1 MSRFLSVVSL
11 LLVAVLC
18 APASLATDGTAGSA
32 IFVFGKATVV
42 SSNGA
47 VRTLTKG
54 GAVDEG
60 DRIVTGANGR
70 VQIRLR
76 DGGLIALRP
85 ATEFEIEAFH
95 YAVDSEQDDPFAQ
108 RESVSFFSLVK
119 GGFRS
124 LTGAV
129 GQKDKD
135 AYRVRTPV
143 ATIGIRGTD
152 YDAVLCAGDCAALS
166 QALGQSVQDGLY
178 VGVNSGG
185 VEITNDAGSVVLG
198 PQEFGFSGI
207 TGKAP
212 RNSREARE
220 VLAPATQA
228 EVNELSET
236 AETADAAQPAA
247 PVAPDTGLDAATSSN
262 TVDLNTGVATVDDR
276 SGAIAYSNLPGAGVG
291 VAAAGSGSLS
301 RAADGSVNQFDAAGT
316 TYSIDTTQSVN
327 VGRDEGR
334 AGATGLAWGRWSGGN
349 VTATSADGSQTT
361 LAVDDSVHW
370 IAGADNGVTPQVP
383 TTGTQSFDLIGN
395 TDPTDSRGNVGTL
408 GTATLDANFDTQTV
422 DAGVSLSF
430 AQTNEVWSADAQ
442 DVDINGA
449 EATFDGAFDTVTIT
463 TGNDVQD
470 GSGSLS
476 GFFSGDQDGVINGAG
491 FTYGLSDDAGTD
503 VAGAAAFQVGSGTN

>member
-1 MSRFLSVVSL
+1 MSRILSLFSL
-11 LLVAVLC
+11 LIAALAL
-18 APASLATDGTAGSA
+18 APAALAVDGSAGSA
-32 IFVFGKATVV
+32 IFVFGKAQVV
-42 SSNGA
+42 SSNGT
-47 VRTLTKG
+47 VRSLTKG

-60 DRIVTGANGR
+60 DRVITGANGR

-95 YAVDSEQDDPFAQ
+95 YAAQDNSDDPFAQ

-129 GQKDKD
+129 GQENKE

-166 QALGQSVQDGLY
+166 LSVGQDVADGLY

-185 VEITNDAGSVVLG
+185 VQITNAAGSVALG
-198 PQEFGFSGI
+198 PQEFGFAGGSA
-207 TGKAP
+207 KAP
-212 RNSREARE
+212 RNSDQARE

-228 EVNELSET
+228 DVNERSQDEAT
-236 AETADAAQPAA
+236 AEVSNPNEA
-247 PVAPDTGLDAATSSN
+247 PAPDTGVQAEMAAT
-262 TVDLNTGVATVDDR
+262 TVDLNTGIATNNDA
-276 SGAIAYSNLPGAGVG
+276 SGAVAFANLPGVGVG
-291 VAAAGSGSLS
+291 NTPGGNGNLE
-301 RAADGSVNQFDAAGT
+301 RAADGSVNQFDNDGV
-316 TYSIDTTQSVN
+316 TYAIDTAQSVN
-327 VGRDEGR
+327 IGRDEGR
-334 AGATGLAWGRWSGGN
+334 QGATGLSWGRWSGGT
-349 VTATSADGSQTT
+349 VTATAADGSVST

-370 IAGADNGVTPQVP
+370 IASADDATAPMVP
-383 TTGTQSFDLIGN
+383 TSGTQSFDLIGN

-408 GTATLDANFDTQTV
+408 GTATLDANFDAQTV

-430 AQTNEVWSADAQ
+430 AQTNEVWEANAQ
-442 DVDINGA
+442 GVDINGA
-449 EATFDGAFDTVTIT
+449 EATFDGAFDDVTISQG
-463 TGNDVQD
+463 GNEQD

-491 FTYGLSDDAGTD
+491 FTYGLTDDSGVD
-503 VAGAAAFQVGSGTN
+503 VAGSAAFQAGPDTN

>member
-1 MSRFLSVVSL
+1 MSRILSVFSL
-11 LLVAVLC
+11 FVAVAMC
-18 APASLATDGTAGSA
+18 TPGALAADGTAGSA
-32 IFVFGKATVV
+32 IFVFGKAKVV
-42 SSNGA
+42 ASNGS
-47 VRTLTKG
+47 VRSLAKG

-85 ATEFEIEAFH
+85 ATEFQIEAFH
-95 YAVDSEQDDPFAQ
+95 YADQSAQNDPFTQ

-129 GQKDKD
+129 GQKDKE

-166 QALGQSVQDGLY
+166 EVLGHSVEDGLY

-185 VEITNDAGSVVLG
+185 VELKNEAGSVVLG

-212 RNSREARE
+212 RTSSEARE

-228 EVNELSET
+228 EVNELSQA
-236 AETADAAQPAA
+236 AESADASQLVA
-247 PVAPDTGLDAATSSN
+247 PVEPDTGLEAATNST
-262 TVDLNTGVATVDDR
+262 TVDLNTGVATGDDS
-276 SGAIAYSNLPGAGVG
+276 SGAIAFSNLPGAGVG
-291 VAAAGSGSLS
+291 SAAAGSANLT
-301 RAADGSVNQFDAAGT
+301 READGSVSQFDNEGV
-316 TYSIDTTQSVN
+316 TYRIDTTQSVN

-334 AGATGLAWGRWSGGN
+334 AGATGLAWGRWSGGD
-349 VTATSADGSQTT
+349 VTTTAADGSEST
-361 LAVDDSVHW
+361 LAVDNSVHW
-370 IAGADNGVTPQVP
+370 IAGADDNATPQVP
-383 TTGTQSFDLIGN
+383 TTGTRSFDLIGN
-395 TDPTDSRGNVGTL
+395 TDPTDNRGNVGTL
-408 GTATLDANFDTQTV
+408 GTATLDANFDAQTV

-442 DVDINGA
+442 DVDINGP

-491 FTYGLSDDAGTD
+491 FTYGLTDDAGTD
-503 VAGAAAFQVGSGTN
+503 VAGAAAFQVGADTN